1 MVSLE
6 FARSENRTCPSID
19 TTSGTPAIQFQRL
32 YSLACGNSYPYE
44 L

>member
-6 FARSENRTCPSID
+6 FGRSENRTCSSIGA
-19 TTSGTPAIQFQRL
+19 TSGTPAIRFQRL